1 MIYYV
6 LSYENNCKKKI
17 VFIVIVNN
25 NIYNFIIEKRCNDIL
40 VSVIF
45 LKIPSISLNEHN
57 LK

>member
-1 MIYYV
+1 MKIIV
-6 LSYENNCKKKI
+6 KKKI

-25 NIYNFIIEKRCNDIL
+25 NICNFIIEKRCNDIL